1 MEAPNTRLLAV
12 GGLFT
17 VLLCLV
23 MRMYVVR
30 KAEVLSQQPPAEVLQ
45 PTSRAAEP
53 QWAAFH
59 DTLAGEVSAAKAAGG
74 VLDIVFYGDSIS
86 ESFRGSV
93 AGTVVEGYSGNMA
106 AWREMMG
113 TRRAMVLGIA
123 GDQTMH
129 LLWRLRNGEGPKGLN
144 SKIVTAMIGTND
156 MIYLTFLYPDDD
168 QRVIAAIVS
177 KVQRCVRE
185 LQQQSPQASIVL
197 FGLLPLQ
204 RTRTDWPHAEYNGK
218 VAATNQQLQAF
229 VQQQGSEELKF
240 KDCGG
245 DFLLANATVDLR
257 LMPDGIHP
265 AGDGARVLLSCMLQA
280 LGD

>member
-1 MEAPNTRLLAV
+1 MVFNMEAPNTRLLAV

-59 DTLAGEVSAAKAAGG
+59 DTLAGEVSAAKAAGVSVLMPDICQQKIPGIGYSFWLSTASRRSSPDAHLPLCCQG

-113 TRRAMVLGIA
+113 TRR
-123 GDQTMH
+123 
-129 LLWRLRNGEGPKGLN
+129 
-144 SKIVTAMIGTND
+144 
-156 MIYLTFLYPDDD
+156 
-168 QRVIAAIVS
+168 
-177 KVQRCVRE
+177 
-185 LQQQSPQASIVL
+185 
-197 FGLLPLQ
+197 
-204 RTRTDWPHAEYNGK
+204 
-218 VAATNQQLQAF
+218 
-229 VQQQGSEELKF
+229 
-240 KDCGG
+240 
-245 DFLLANATVDLR
+245 
-257 LMPDGIHP
+257 
-265 AGDGARVLLSCMLQA
+265 
-280 LGD
+280 